1 MRKNQPLAKLKP
13 LLKTQQDDARLR
25 IQVGAIIERVSK
37 IARGEIAG
45 DPQVLG
51 VQLRANE
58 LLLRKALPDLS
69 SVEMTGEGGGPLTIT
84 INKIA

>member
-1 MRKNQPLAKLKP
+1 MPRPQSVGKVRE
-13 LLKTQQDDARLR
+13 LLKTQQDDARSR

-69 SVEMTGEGGGPLTIT
+69 SVEMTGAEGGPLTIT

>member
-1 MRKNQPLAKLKP
+1 MPKNQRHAAIQP
-13 LLKTQQDDARLR
+13 LLKTAQMEARSR
-25 IQVGAIIERVSK
+25 IQVGNIIARVQK
-37 IARGEIAG
+37 IASGEIVG

-69 SVEMTGEGGGPLTIT
+69 SVEMSGPEGGPLTIT